1 MREMKE
7 KEIKVAKFGKAY
19 EGLKTLKMAGIL
31 NIVGTAIAGLIMLV
45 SVIQMGGVGGKD
57 DISSQEVASVMGNV
71 TE

>member
-31 NIVGTAIAGLIMLV
+31 NIVGTAIAGLIVLV
-45 SVIQMGGVGGKD
+45 SVIQMGGV
-57 DISSQEVASVMGNV
+57 
-71 TE
+71 